1 MAQQCTRKIQ
11 VRADSAY
18 CVGQACEG
26 LFPGTVAAPSPAIV
40 STGTG
45 TTGGSLGGG
54 YMWAPRHSFVTFDFL
69 GKLYV
74 ISGVESHESDETA
87 STADFRHDVWSSQ
100 VYIYIYTHAR
110 ARTHTHTHTHSFSR
124 TTSRA
129 NTGLLAH
136 DDTRSCAGWRF
147 MDASDGSNS
156 MGSDRNAA
164 RAARGRRGY
173 PPVDHV
179 RVGGVFRL
187 QVLLQRVGKP

>member
-1 MAQQCTRKIQ
+1 
-11 VRADSAY
+11 
-18 CVGQACEG
+18 
-26 LFPGTVAAPSPAIV
+26 
-40 STGTG
+40 
-45 TTGGSLGGG
+45 
-54 YMWAPRHSFVTFDFL
+54 MWAPRHSFVTFDFL

-100 VYIYIYTHAR
+100 VYIYIYIFLYIC
-110 ARTHTHTHTHSFSR
+110 THTHTHTHSFSR
-124 TTSRA
+124 TSSRA

-136 DDTRSCAGWRF
+136 DDTRSCAGRRF

-164 RAARGRRGY
+164 RAPRGRRGY